1 MADTK
6 EAITKSSGC
15 SNPWILPAL
24 MSAVLAVSLLAEP
37 GIGLEVAVGA
47 LIPLAFVA
55 SILMKKN

>member
-1 MADTK
+1 MANTEDVT
-6 EAITKSSGC
+6 TKSSGC
-15 SNPWILPAL
+15 SNPWILPGL
-24 MSAVLAVSLLAEP
+24 IFAVLAVSLFAEP